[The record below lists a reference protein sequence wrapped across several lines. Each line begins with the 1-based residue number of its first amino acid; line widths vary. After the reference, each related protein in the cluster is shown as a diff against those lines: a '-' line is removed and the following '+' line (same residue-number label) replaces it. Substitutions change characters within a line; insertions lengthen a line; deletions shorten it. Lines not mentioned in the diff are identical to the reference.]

1 MHISLEILVLPRAG
15 KEYDTALRNTQSQ
28 TLRDSLYG
36 LTTSERVRAQAI
48 GGELRV
54 VALRDARVDGHYP
67 VHVFATAGSNAMF
80 EVQSQDATELVAGM
94 SDWCVGNMK
103 QGCYCCAAAC
113 GEACGNESTCGAQ
126 GGAMSCC
133 TSTLSAPC
141 LADSQHSCIDP
152 AHFDNVHMAPLGFVP
167 IVISGL
173 ASHAIPSGQGLWM
186 RAQGAAAFT
195 LLSQGTGNEFWQT
208 TFDRDSRT
216 YELVFN
222 VELRSASTTVAFG
235 SDPDTWPPV
244 PPLPPPPLPPTAPP
258 HAPPPS
264 TLPMSQLV
272 IIGGAVGGAAAILL
286 LGGGCFSAWRSHEE
300 RRASNRVGHYV
311 AQEGGTAPTK

>member
-1 MHISLEILVLPRAG
+1 
-15 KEYDTALRNTQSQ
+15 
-28 TLRDSLYG
+28 
-36 LTTSERVRAQAI
+36 
-48 GGELRV
+48 
-54 VALRDARVDGHYP
+54 
-67 VHVFATAGSNAMF
+67 
-80 EVQSQDATELVAGM
+80 
-94 SDWCVGNMK
+94 
-103 QGCYCCAAAC
+103 
-113 GEACGNESTCGAQ
+113 
-126 GGAMSCC
+126 
-133 TSTLSAPC
+133 
-141 LADSQHSCIDP
+141 
-152 AHFDNVHMAPLGFVP
+152 MAPLGFVP

-264 TLPMSQLV
+264 TLPTSQLV

-286 LGGGCFSAWRSHEE
+286 LGAGCFSAWRSHEE
-300 RRASNRVGHYV
+300 RRASNRIGHYM
-311 AQEGGTAPTK
+311 AQESGTAPTK